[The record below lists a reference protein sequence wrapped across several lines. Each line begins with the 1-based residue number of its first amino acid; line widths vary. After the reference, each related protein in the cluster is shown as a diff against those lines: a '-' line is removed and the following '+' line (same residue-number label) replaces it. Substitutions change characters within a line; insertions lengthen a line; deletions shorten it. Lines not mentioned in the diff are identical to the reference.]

1 MRKFAWRLERLLS
14 IKTIE
19 ERREKAELLALT
31 EESAQQ
37 QSELLFKKR
46 ILQNIAAEINDKD
59 RQHRIAEQA
68 IFLKYSVAN
77 DEQIKKLQKNISEL
91 EEQKKV
97 KIAEVVKIR
106 RFKEGLEKLREK
118 AKREFIYEQEKL
130 EQNASDEETV
140 TRFARQM
147 QTNLETEK

>member
-31 EESAQQ
+31 EKSVQQ
-37 QSELLFKKR
+37 QSYLLFKKR
-46 ILQNIAAEINDKD
+46 ILQNIVAEINDKD
-59 RQHRIAEQA
+59 RQHRLAEQA
-68 IFLKYSVAN
+68 IFLKYSAAN
-77 DEQIKKLQKNISEL
+77 DEQIKKLQKNIYEL
-91 EEQKKV
+91 EQQKKM
-97 KIAEVVKIR
+97 KIAEVIKIR

-118 AKREFIYEQEKL
+118 TKKQFIYEQEKL

-140 TRFARQM
+140 IRFARQM
-147 QTNLETEK
+147 QTNLEI

>member
-19 ERREKAELLALT
+19 ERREKTELLALT

-37 QSELLFKKR
+37 QSNLLFKKR